1 MVLFLFR
8 FMVLFCFC
16 MELGIMRSE
25 KEIRDQKNLLECNV
39 PNLCDDTQF
48 LMQHGFVSALSWVL
62 ECEDEEEV

>member
-1 MVLFLFR
+1 
-8 FMVLFCFC
+8 
-16 MELGIMRSE
+16 MRSE
-25 KEIRDQKNLLECNV
+25 KEIRAQKNLLECNV